1 MGLKGMM
8 SGMGMDLFGLIALVA
23 AFVAFVLVLVW
34 AFSRPRHEM
43 EANALLWRDD
53 DNSASDSNPG
63 PTDMSGATVP
73 ARSAEERN
81 HA

>member
-53 DNSASDSNPG
+53 DNRGSNDNLG
-63 PTDMSGATVP
+63 PTDTPGLTMP